1 MAKILKKLKGHSSS
15 DVLLIEKNNKI
26 LIRKSGQVG
35 RNLERIDALSRLNLP
50 LPKIV
55 EIYGDSYEME
65 YIHNLDIK
73 SYMIKYGISNIVSFI
88 KDVVKTFSKETA
100 DVDYSSI
107 YEEKLNKIDF
117 SIFPFNKQQLFER
130 LPKILPSSEYHGDF
144 TLENILFDIRE
155 KKFVLIDPLTTEY
168 NSFIFDLAKLR
179 QDLICKWFIRND
191 KGYNDSKLK
200 SIFDE
205 LNFLPYM
212 NDNSLLILMLLRI
225 LPYTKQN
232 DDKIFLKREIE
243 KLWK

>member
-15 DVLLIEKNNKI
+15 EVLLIEKNNKT

-35 RNLERIDALSRLNLP
+35 RNLERIDALSRLHLP
-50 LPKIV
+50 LPKII
-55 EIYGDSYEME
+55 EIYDDSYEME

-73 SYMIKYGISNIVSFI
+73 TYMIKYGISNIVSFI
-88 KDVVKTFSKETA
+88 KNVIDLFSRETI
-100 DVDYSSI
+100 DLDFSSV

-117 SIFPFNKQQLFER
+117 SVFSFSKEQLFQR

-144 TLENILFDIRE
+144 TLENILFDIRQN
-155 KKFVLIDPLTTEY
+155 KFVLIDPLTTEY
-168 NSFIFDLAKLR
+168 NSFVFDLAKLR

-191 KGYNDSKLK
+191 KSYNDSKLK
-200 SIFDE
+200 SMFDE